1 MDVGDNKRL
10 RLNNLRKV
18 LTGTLDFLKEVG
30 MQLSSFSV
38 PDINEV
44 VECEKS
50 HLARLIQ
57 LILGVAINCSNR
69 GEHIQRIQK
78 MDFEV
83 QQVIVKAIQELP
95 DIASQSLQTPL
106 DDTAVRKMM
115 EEMEETRTERETLA
129 QKCYELEMQ
138 LNLLKEEK
146 TNLSSEFENLQAQLG
161 TKGEGGAPVDSGI
174 RLKEIKHQ
182 NETLK
187 QELETMEAQK
197 DDIQLKLE
205 ETESRLE
212 ESEEKLSEIQKR
224 ADQYSVLKD
233 ENDILRENS
242 DKVVKYEAIIETYKK
257 KLDEMGDLKR
267 QIKYLEDKNAEYLES
282 NMKLEDDLGKV
293 SKKQPATEIF
303 RKQIQELQTKLT
315 SQTERAD
322 KVSFENNKLME
333 KLEAISTEKD
343 RLAVEREQLKE
354 QLEETKYPKVENTSP
369 EFSQFTE
376 EPDSGMLENIPP
388 SVKAR
393 LFRLEKENQQLKKYK
408 TSTASVDDSDTR
420 ELQVM
425 IQDMVRREEEV
436 TNKNRE
442 LNMKLMEL
450 EANNKELQT
459 SSVPRVP
466 GSREELELKVAEASK
481 KITQLTE
488 TLQKKDAEINRMEE
502 RYKKYID
509 KGRLQSN

>member
-1 MDVGDNKRL
+1 MSKVGDVGDNKRL

-18 LTGTLDFLKEVG
+18 LTGTLDFLKDVG
-30 MQLSSFSV
+30 MLLSSFPV
-38 PDINEV
+38 PDINKV

-69 GEHIQRIQK
+69 EEHIQRIQN
-78 MDFEV
+78 MDLEV

-95 DIASQSLQTPL
+95 DIVSQSLQAPL
-106 DDTAVRKMM
+106 DDAMRKMM
-115 EEMEETRTERETLA
+115 EEMDVTRSERESLA
-129 QKCYELEMQ
+129 QKCHELEMQ

-146 TNLSSEFENLQAQLG
+146 TNLSAEFEHLQAQLG
-161 TKGEGGAPVDSGI
+161 TRGGVGTPTDSGI
-174 RLKEIKHQ
+174 RFKEMKNQ

-187 QELETMEAQK
+187 QELETLEAQK

-212 ESEEKLSEIQKR
+212 ESEERLSELQKR

-242 DKVVKYEAIIETYKK
+242 DKVVKYEGIIETYKK

-303 RKQIQELQTKLT
+303 RRQIQELQTKL
-315 SQTERAD
+315 SSETERAD
-322 KVSFENNKLME
+322 KVTFENNKLME
-333 KLEAISTEKD
+333 KLEALSTEKD

-388 SVKAR
+388 SVK
-393 LFRLEKENQQLKKYK
+393 
-408 TSTASVDDSDTR
+408 
-420 ELQVM
+420 
-425 IQDMVRREEEV
+425 
-436 TNKNRE
+436 
-442 LNMKLMEL
+442 
-450 EANNKELQT
+450 
-459 SSVPRVP
+459 
-466 GSREELELKVAEASK
+466 
-481 KITQLTE
+481 
-488 TLQKKDAEINRMEE
+488 
-502 RYKKYID
+502 
-509 KGRLQSN
+509 GRLIRLTFIKLIK

>member
-1 MDVGDNKRL
+1 MG
-10 RLNNLRKV
+10 
-18 LTGTLDFLKEVG
+18 
-30 MQLSSFSV
+30 
-38 PDINEV
+38 
-44 VECEKS
+44 
-50 HLARLIQ
+50 
-57 LILGVAINCSNR
+57 
-69 GEHIQRIQK
+69 
-78 MDFEV
+78 
-83 QQVIVKAIQELP
+83 P

-205 ETESRLE
+205 E
-212 ESEEKLSEIQKR
+212 SEEKLSEIQKR

-293 SKKQPATEIF
+293 NKEQPATEIF

-322 KVSFENNKLME
+322 KVSFE
-333 KLEAISTEKD
+333 
-343 RLAVEREQLKE
+343 
-354 QLEETKYPKVENTSP
+354 
-369 EFSQFTE
+369 
-376 EPDSGMLENIPP
+376 
-388 SVKAR
+388 
-393 LFRLEKENQQLKKYK
+393 
-408 TSTASVDDSDTR
+408 
-420 ELQVM
+420 
-425 IQDMVRREEEV
+425 
-436 TNKNRE
+436 
-442 LNMKLMEL
+442 
-450 EANNKELQT
+450 
-459 SSVPRVP
+459 
-466 GSREELELKVAEASK
+466 
-481 KITQLTE
+481 
-488 TLQKKDAEINRMEE
+488 
-502 RYKKYID
+502 
-509 KGRLQSN
+509 